1 MTTEVWIPMD
11 EIRDQETIWAGTKI
25 RIYQQQEHPTVYL
38 LSYIYGN
45 SNELQLTCLTHG
57 EAGNIG
63 GVIAKDFSNHYAL
76 AQTLKT
82 FLTGVYSEICFE

>member
-1 MTTEVWIPMD
+1 MTTEVWIQVE
-11 EIRDQETIWAGTKI
+11 EIQDQEPIWAGTKI
-25 RIYQQQEHPTVYL
+25 RIYQEQENPMEYL
-38 LSYIYGN
+38 LSYIHGN
-45 SNELQLTCLTHG
+45 SNELQLTCLTSC

-63 GVIAKDFSNHYAL
+63 GVIAKDLPNHYAL

>member
-1 MTTEVWIPMD
+1 MSTEVWIPIDQIPD
-11 EIRDQETIWAGTKI
+11 EQSIWAGSKI
-25 RIYQQQEHPTVYL
+25 RINQEQPMEYL

-45 SNELQLTCLTHG
+45 ENELQLTCLTPG

-63 GVIAKDFSNHYAL
+63 GVIAKDLPNHYAL

>member
-1 MTTEVWIPMD
+1 MTTEVWIPME
-11 EIRDQETIWAGTKI
+11 EIQDQEPIWAGTKI
-25 RIYQQQEHPTVYL
+25 RIYQEPPLEYL

-45 SNELQLTCLTHG
+45 SNELQLTCLTQG

-63 GVIAKDFSNHYAL
+63 GVITKDLPNHYVL